1 MVHVVLVVRVV
12 LDGACCTRV
21 TFSADP
27 TGKKEIYIESSML
40 HEHCS
45 LFSSFDVMVD
55 LHHLPSTT
63 NISSSMFFPADVR
76 MHVFVPL
83 PQLDAA
89 AVCLDLDTVVLVH

>member
-83 PQLDAA
+83 PQFDAA